1 MKTLYMLRHAKSS
14 WKHNVIDHERPLNNR
29 GESDAAL
36 LSDIVA
42 SSIEKPDLIISSDA
56 KRALTTARYFKQAFN
71 LSENDFITNHQL
83 YDFSG
88 QQVLETIKN
97 LDNLFNRVMIVGH
110 NHAFTSIVN
119 ILGNKIIDNLPTCG
133 FVVIKFETNDWSKLP
148 SGKTQQT
155 FFSRDY
161 K

>member
-1 MKTLYMLRHAKSS
+1 MLYMLRHAKSS
-14 WKHNVIDHERPLNNR
+14 WKYDVIDHERPLNNR

-42 SSIEKPDLIISSDA
+42 SSIEKPDIIISSDA

-155 FFSRDY
+155 FFPRDY

>member
-36 LSDIVA
+36 LSGIVA